1 MVDIR
6 CPNCRRKVAVA
17 GLKEG
22 WFRVRCKR
30 CGAYVEVVMNQ
41 HLQIRL
47 YPREAFLENVTPRRL
62 ERRVEYG

>member
-22 WFRVRCKR
+22 RFRVRCK
-30 CGAYVEVVMNQ
+30 GI
-41 HLQIRL
+41 QISLTFRFAGIAKRGQDRNPG
-47 YPREAFLENVTPRRL
+47 YPFIT
-62 ERRVEYG
+62 G